1 MMYLRR
7 CVTTNN
13 TKLKMKKINSEV
25 TQETPFF
32 YIPPGPETTFPGS
45 SEVTQETSLI
55 FIPLG
60 PETMWTL
67 RKVNG
72 DYVSRRPEGNF
83 LVTVS
88 WDYQICFWEIKKPE
102 ISTGNVPE
110 EATICCQP
118 ISDSSCTID
127 ATTIFTGGEVMIWV
141 LMSGCQPVLGGAV
154 NEAAWLP
161 GMSLLATANEDYSL
175 RQQAPVHSQQLQN
188 GHYSLCVRYPWMAV
202 GTTQPPQVH
211 HTFATDGLDGAFR
224 LSDKDSKQSLKAMPA
239 FSTHPIEVWAV
250 RVLHVNPAVIPLENP
265 FWRCRGCHRVVVPK
279 KRAFLNVSTVKYG
292 VNEHGPGSLLIVLD
306 MAVIN
311 SNVTSRGGAGA
322 SPVGVFLE
330 TALECDCPSRP
341 CLGFERLYILNPSIR
356 AYLFINMLE

>member
-1 MMYLRR
+1 M
-7 CVTTNN
+7 
-13 TKLKMKKINSEV
+13 
-25 TQETPFF
+25 
-32 YIPPGPETTFPGS
+32 PPGS
-45 SEVTQETSLI
+45 
-55 FIPLG
+55 
-60 PETMWTL
+60 ETMWTL

-83 LVTVS
+83 LITFS

-118 ISDSSCTID
+118 VTMLQHFTSDSACTID
-127 ATTIFTGGEVMIWV
+127 ATTIFSGGKVMLWAA
-141 LMSGCQPVLGGAV
+141 SGGPF
-154 NEAAWLP
+154 
-161 GMSLLATANEDYSL
+161 ATAPKWTL
-175 RQQAPVHSQQLQN
+175 LTMRQISMDGCWDH
-188 GHYSLCVRYPWMAV
+188 
-202 GTTQPPQVH
+202 TTSS
-211 HTFATDGLDGAFR
+211 DGLDGAFR

-322 SPVGVFLE
+322 SPVGSFSR
-330 TALECDCPSRP
+330 DCVRV
-341 CLGFERLYILNPSIR
+341 
-356 AYLFINMLE
+356 